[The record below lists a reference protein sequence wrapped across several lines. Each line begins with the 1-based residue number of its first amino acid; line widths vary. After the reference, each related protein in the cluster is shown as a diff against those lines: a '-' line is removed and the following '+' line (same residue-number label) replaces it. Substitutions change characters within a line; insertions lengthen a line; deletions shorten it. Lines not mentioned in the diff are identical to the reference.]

1 MFGRLRALH
10 FKVKAVRRL
19 GWLGLIF
26 PVDWMRYAELSYLF
40 AVPPI
45 FTTLEGDNPV
55 AEYVGELAKIFN
67 SVVLARVWE
76 GCGKRGAVSTSAP
89 LEEAA
94 RKLAEFLKRLEGQ
107 GEAKVAAEVIRDV
120 TLVYTHEVQRAVE
133 IVAEIENDE
142 DLKDLSIRIAKLKS
156 LL

>member
-1 MFGRLRALH
+1 M
-10 FKVKAVRRL
+10 
-19 GWLGLIF
+19 
-26 PVDWMRYAELSYLF
+26 
-40 AVPPI
+40 
-45 FTTLEGDNPV
+45 
-55 AEYVGELAKIFN
+55 
-67 SVVLARVWE
+67 ARVWE
-76 GCGKRGAVSTSAP
+76 GCGKRGAEVDTAP

-133 IVAEIENDE
+133 IVAEIEHGE